1 MQFSRRCQAAN
12 PNGALSGN
20 WTQQQVVHGDGKQW
34 VAESS
39 GAKRGWARSA
49 TSSGAKC
56 YSIFAGLH
64 ASEDFRPKPSQEANL
79 HQTNGLMA
87 TLDLN
92 RRRESNRMKQQTG
105 WNVPLV
111 PGVQVFLKDSLV
123 CPSANGVSFSQI
135 WFLVGLSARYYWYPV
150 WAPLRPS
157 FRTLRLKRLMYW
169 VPIGIGPLE
178 RPGRLREVRE

>member
-92 RRRESNRMKQQTG
+92 RRRESNRMKQQT
-105 WNVPLV
+105 VI
-111 PGVQVFLKDSLV
+111 K
-123 CPSANGVSFSQI
+123 GVSGAWTSQP
-135 WFLVGLSARYYWYPV
+135 GARIP
-150 WAPLRPS
+150 RIS
-157 FRTLRLKRLMYW
+157 HSRSRLPRNYGASRYAATSWK
-169 VPIGIGPLE
+169 
-178 RPGRLREVRE
+178 